1 MNNKIEND
9 SMESKKENSTAVRHE
24 KNSNSGMSWLWNVAG
39 CLLKIMGFII
49 VMLITSGI
57 RTCVRE
63 STSSHNSNELQ
74 VEASFANTTESQI
87 QSEISLIKAQLPKRV
102 DNMTM
107 IVDAKCTEKAVTY
120 VYEIEDDDFDL
131 RDVDKAEMKAGML
144 AEWGK
149 HDSNQKL
156 MARFCVETK
165 RSVVF
170 QYRSVNSGYNFSL
183 IFTPSDLKSKI

>member
-39 CLLKIMGFII
+39 CLLKIMSFLI

-63 STSSHNSNELQ
+63 STSSHNSNESQ

-102 DNMTM
+102 DNMTV

-170 QYRSVNSGYNFSL
+170 QYRSVNTGYKFSL
-183 IFTPSDLKSKI
+183 TFTPSDLKSKI